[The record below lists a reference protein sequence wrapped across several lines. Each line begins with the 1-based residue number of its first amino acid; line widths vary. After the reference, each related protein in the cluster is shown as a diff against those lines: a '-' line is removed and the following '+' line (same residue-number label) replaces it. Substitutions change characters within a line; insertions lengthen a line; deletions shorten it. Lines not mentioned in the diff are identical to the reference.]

1 MRLEPD
7 EHQSN
12 LIVSGRTFAI
22 YVTEHDIGEVSNT
35 RESLT
40 FTAAV
45 SEDGEIE
52 LVVTNETE
60 PENIV
65 SAELS
70 ADAIQTS
77 DTTLRVAFTL
87 FNNDTLFK
95 QRESFQKLPDSHGGI
110 LSVQVSTNTESKPS
124 LRNNLRL
131 QFGGGNVSLGVN
143 HYLFIIALG
152 QC

>member
-1 MRLEPD
+1 METLAVLLTPD
-7 EHQSN
+7 ENQSN
-12 LIVSGRTFAI
+12 LTVSGRTFAI
-22 YVTEHDIGEVSNT
+22 HVTELDISDAENA
-35 RESLT
+35 RDSLA

-87 FNNDTLFK
+87 FNNDTLFQ
-95 QRESFQKLPDSHGGI
+95 QRESFQRLPDSRGGI
-110 LSVQVSTNTESKPS
+110 LSVQVSTSTESKLS
-124 LRNNLRL
+124 LTNNLRL
-131 QFGGGNVSLGVN
+131 RFGGGNVSLG
-143 HYLFIIALG
+143 
-152 QC
+152 